1 MARTSQAIVRIG
13 TRGSKLALVQ
23 AGLIQQQIAAALGAA
38 RADAEQVA
46 PLVRITTTGDRVQD
60 RRLMEIGG
68 KGLFTKEIETAL
80 LEGRIDC
87 AVHSLKDMPAELP
100 AGLVIGAIP
109 SARIRATRS

>member
-46 PLVRITTTGDRVQD
+46 PLVRITTPGDRVQD

-68 KGLFTKEIETAL
+68 KGLFL
-80 LEGRIDC
+80 
-87 AVHSLKDMPAELP
+87 SL
-100 AGLVIGAIP
+100 IHI
-109 SARIRATRS
+109 